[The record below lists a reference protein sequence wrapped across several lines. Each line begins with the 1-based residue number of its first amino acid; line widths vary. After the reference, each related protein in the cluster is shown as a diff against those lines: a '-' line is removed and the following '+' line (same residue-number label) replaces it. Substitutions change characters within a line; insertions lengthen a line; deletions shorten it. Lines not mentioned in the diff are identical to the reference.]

1 MNTRT
6 IPIIKINDTAPRILP
21 MLTASDTVVY
31 NDIIIF
37 VLINVYNNT
46 IIFVNL
52 FVLIKYDE

>member
-1 MNTRT
+1 
-6 IPIIKINDTAPRILP
+6 